1 MNKYIE
7 SDVKDGLKLLK
18 IGLGNLIHS
27 MIKENIKEYTLNI
40 PININV
46 IINLLKDF
54 DDNIEFINS
63 SNNSA
68 VFYVDDRQIYINQL
82 DNHCTFYN
90 YPIFKC

>member
-7 SDVKDGLKLLK
+7 SDIKDGLNLLK

-27 MIKENIKEYTLNI
+27 MIKENIKEYTLSI
-40 PININV
+40 PINIHV

-54 DDNIEFINS
+54 DDNIEFVNS
-63 SNNSA
+63 SDKSA
-68 VFYVDDRQIYINQL
+68 VFYVDDKQIYISQL
-82 DNHCTFYN
+82 NDHCTFYN

>member
-7 SDVKDGLKLLK
+7 SDIKDGLNLLK

-40 PININV
+40 PVNIHV

-54 DDNIEFINS
+54 DDKIEFINNS
-63 SNNSA
+63 DKSA
-68 VFYVDDRQIYINQL
+68 VFYVDDKQIYINQL
-82 DNHCTFYN
+82 DDHCTFYN

>member
-18 IGLGNLIHS
+18 IGLGNLIYS

-40 PININV
+40 PINIHV

-82 DNHCTFYN
+82 DDHCTFYN
-90 YPIFKC
+90 YSIFKC

>member
-7 SDVKDGLKLLK
+7 SDIKDGLNLLK

-27 MIKENIKEYTLNI
+27 MIKENIKEYTLSI
-40 PININV
+40 PINIHV

-54 DDNIEFINS
+54 DDNIEFVNS
-63 SNNSA
+63 SDKSA
-68 VFYVDDRQIYINQL
+68 VFYVDDKQIYISQL
-82 DNHCTFYN
+82 DDHCTFYN

>member
-7 SDVKDGLKLLK
+7 SDIKDGLNLLK

-40 PININV
+40 PINIHV
-46 IINLLKDF
+46 IINLLKGF

-82 DNHCTFYN
+82 DDHCTFYN

>member
-7 SDVKDGLKLLK
+7 SDIKDGLNLLK

-27 MIKENIKEYTLNI
+27 MIKENIKEYTFNI
-40 PININV
+40 PINIHV

-82 DNHCTFYN
+82 DDHCTFYN